1 MAASPPPFLK
11 KCYNTYMKKIKLISW
26 NVNGIRA
33 WKEKEGV
40 FEFIEKESPDIIC
53 FQETKAQPEQIEEY
67 FSGDK
72 NSLFNTGKKKH
83 LSEYKYHI
91 LNSAEKKGYSST
103 AVFSKKKPVS
113 HETKIKLKNGC
124 LAEGR
129 VITVEYDNFFLV
141 NVYTPNSKSGLE
153 RLEYRYSEWDTAF
166 LLHMKQLERKKP
178 VIVCGD
184 LNVAHQE
191 IDLKNPSSNKTTKT
205 KPGNAGF
212 TDKER
217 ERFQDFISAGFIDTF
232 RFLHPE
238 EIKYSWFS
246 YRAMARE
253 RNTGWRIDYFLTS
266 ASLKTQII
274 EADVHFKVTGSD
286 HSPVSLII
294 KI

>member
-1 MAASPPPFLK
+1 
-11 KCYNTYMKKIKLISW
+11 MKIISW

-40 FEFIEKESPDIIC
+40 FEFLEKESPDIIC

-72 NSLFNTGKKKH
+72 NSLFDTGEQKH

-91 LNSAEKKGYSST
+91 LNSADKKGYSST
-103 AVFSKKKPVS
+103 AVFSKIKPVS
-113 HETKIKLKNGC
+113 HETKMNLPEGC
-124 LAEGR
+124 LREGR
-129 VITVEYDNFFLV
+129 VITVEYDKFYLV
-141 NVYTPNSKSGLE
+141 NVYTPNSKQELT
-153 RLEYRYSEWDTAF
+153 RLDYRYTEWDKSF
-166 LLHMKQLERKKP
+166 LFHMKQLEEKKT

-191 IDLKNPSSNKTTKT
+191 IDLKNPQSNKTTKT
-205 KPGNAGF
+205 RPGNPGF

-217 ERFQDFISAGFIDTF
+217 ERFQDFLDSNFIDTF
-232 RFLHPE
+232 RYLHPE

-266 ASLKTQII
+266 DSLKGKIKAA
-274 EADVHFKVTGSD
+274 EVHSEVTGSD
-286 HSPVSLII
+286 HSPISLDI

>member
-1 MAASPPPFLK
+1 
-11 KCYNTYMKKIKLISW
+11 MKIISW

-40 FEFIEKESPDIIC
+40 FDFLEEKNPDIIC

-72 NSLFNTGKKKH
+72 NNLFDNGDKKY

-103 AVFSKKKPVS
+103 AVFSKLKPVS
-113 HETKIKLKNGC
+113 HETKISLPEGC
-124 LAEGR
+124 LNEGR
-129 VITVEYDNFFLV
+129 VITVEYDDFYLV
-141 NVYTPNSKSGLE
+141 NVYTPNSKPELE
-153 RLEYRYSEWDTAF
+153 RLKYRYEEWDKVF
-166 LLHMKQLERKKP
+166 LLHMKQLEKKKP

-184 LNVAHQE
+184 FNVAYQE
-191 IDLKNPSSNKTTKT
+191 IDLKNPQSNKTTKT

-212 TDKER
+212 TDQER
-217 ERFQDFISAGFIDTF
+217 ERFGDFLNAGFIDTF
-232 RFLHPE
+232 RYLHPE

-246 YRAMARE
+246 YRAKGRE
-253 RNTGWRIDYFLTS
+253 RNTGWRIDYFLVS
-266 ASLKTQII
+266 DSLKEKIKAANVYS
-274 EADVHFKVTGSD
+274 EVTGSD
-286 HSPVSLII
+286 HSPISLSI